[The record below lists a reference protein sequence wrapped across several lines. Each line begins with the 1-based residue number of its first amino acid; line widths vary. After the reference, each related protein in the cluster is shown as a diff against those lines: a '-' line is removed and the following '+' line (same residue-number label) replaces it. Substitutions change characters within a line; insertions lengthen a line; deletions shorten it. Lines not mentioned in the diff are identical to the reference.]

1 MKDINNS
8 DVEKMLL
15 TGKSID
21 ELIQM
26 KIQQDYKELQERAKK
41 VPTVRKIDNIADV
54 PRDLI
59 FSKLSVFKVF
69 NKINQTESLIN
80 GIQAEAMLGMQE
92 TVRMAMLAGKI
103 NAFISGD
110 SYVEFMYAKTTV

>member
-1 MKDINNS
+1 MKDINNA
-8 DVEKMLL
+8 DAEKMLL

-26 KIQQDYKELQERAKK
+26 KIQQDYKALQEKAKNVPKIKK
-41 VPTVRKIDNIADV
+41 VENISEL

-59 FSKLSVFKVF
+59 FSKSSVFKVF
-69 NKINQTESLIN
+69 NKINGTESLVN

-92 TVRMAMLAGKI
+92 TVREALLAGKI
-103 NAFISGD
+103 SAFISGD
-110 SYVEFMYAKTTV
+110 SYVEFMYAKTNI

>member
-26 KIQQDYKELQERAKK
+26 KMEDEYKALLAKPKPKIEK
-41 VPTVRKIDNIADV
+41 VEDISRVDSNIV
-54 PRDLI
+54 
-59 FSKLSVFKVF
+59 FSKNSIFKVF
-69 NKINQTESLIN
+69 NKLNGMETYIN

-92 TVRMAMLAGKI
+92 SVREAFLKG
-103 NAFISGD
+103 NAKAFVTESA
-110 SYVEFMYAKTTV
+110 YVEFMYAKTVV

>member
-69 NKINQTESLIN
+69 NKFN
-80 GIQAEAMLGMQE
+80 
-92 TVRMAMLAGKI
+92 
-103 NAFISGD
+103 
-110 SYVEFMYAKTTV
+110 